1 MSIGQQR
8 GSNINNIRARLQT
21 GLQRAN
27 RYDVFISHAG
37 GVLNWPVF
45 SVSLPGR
52 SLEAV
57 PDLLRAQGSNPRT
70 IPVKRGYG
78 GEPSTI
84 LGMYM
89 DKEWKVRSFFEDWA
103 DKFNP
108 VIAGQDQMI
117 LSGSYDNLTD
127 SEVVIRFL
135 DLNDNV
141 KFSMFLIEP
150 YISTIIQDTYSEERL
165 NELAILN
172 VAIAFKEYVIDIPP
186 AGSGSSFG

>member
-1 MSIGQQR
+1 MSIGQR

-27 RYDVFISHAG
+27 RYDVFISHDG

-89 DKEWKVRSFFEDWA
+89 DKEWGVRSFFEDWA

-108 VIAGQDQMI
+108 IKSVANGGNDQMI
-117 LSGSYDNLTD
+117 LSGSYDELTK
-127 SEVVIRFL
+127 SEVMIRFL
-135 DLNDNV
+135 DMNDQV
-141 KFSMFLIEP
+141 RFSMFLIEP
-150 YISTIIQDTYSEERL
+150 YVSTIIQDTYSEERL

-186 AGSGSSFG
+186 SGT

>member
-1 MSIGQQR
+1 
-8 GSNINNIRARLQT
+8 
-21 GLQRAN
+21 
-27 RYDVFISHAG
+27 
-37 GVLNWPVF
+37 
-45 SVSLPGR
+45 
-52 SLEAV
+52 
-57 PDLLRAQGSNPRT
+57 
-70 IPVKRGYG
+70 
-78 GEPSTI
+78 
-84 LGMYM
+84 
-89 DKEWKVRSFFEDWA
+89 
-103 DKFNP
+103 

>member
-1 MSIGQQR
+1 MTLGQR
-8 GSNINNIRARLQT
+8 GSNINNIRARLQN

-89 DKEWKVRSFFEDWA
+89 DKEWGVRSFFEDWA

-108 VIAGQDQMI
+108 IRGNDQMI
-117 LSGSYDNLTD
+117 LSGSYDELTN
-127 SEVVIRFL
+127 SEVMIRFL
-135 DLNDNV
+135 DMNDQI

-150 YISTIIQDTYSEERL
+150 YVSTIIQDTYSEERL

-172 VAIAFKEYVIDIPP
+172 VAIAFKEYVIDIPQ
-186 AGSGSSFG
+186 SGA

>member
-1 MSIGQQR
+1 MSIGQR

-108 VIAGQDQMI
+108 IKSVANGGNDQMT
-117 LSGSYDNLTD
+117 LSGSYDELTS
-127 SEVVIRFL
+127 SEVMIRFL
-135 DLNDNV
+135 DMNDQI

-150 YISTIIQDTYSEERL
+150 YVSTIIQDTYSEERL

-186 AGSGSSFG
+186 SGA